1 MSLEQL
7 VDALSGKPKPDRT
20 LDCLGLFCP
29 VPVFQTRQ
37 ALDKLGKGEV
47 LEVLVD
53 DPAAEGDIPAL
64 AKRLNVRVLGME
76 KKDNAI
82 RFLLQK

>member
-1 MSLEQL
+1 
-7 VDALSGKPKPDRT
+7 LSGESKPDRT

-37 ALDKLGKGEV
+37 ALDKLRKDEV

-64 AKRLNVRVLGME
+64 ARRINVKVLKME
-76 KKDNAI
+76 KKDNTI

>member
-1 MSLEQL
+1 VRAL
-7 VDALSGKPKPDRT
+7 VEGEVKPDRT

-37 ALDKLGKGEV
+37 ALDKLGKDEV
-47 LEVLVD
+47 LEVFVD

-64 AKRLNVRVLGME
+64 AKRINVKVLKVE
-76 KKDNAI
+76 KKDNMI

>member
-1 MSLEQL
+1 LAE
-7 VDALSGKPKPDRT
+7 PKPDRT

-37 ALDKLGKGEV
+37 ALDKIGKGEI

-53 DPAAEGDIPAL
+53 DPAAEGDIPSL
-64 AKRLNVRVLGME
+64 ARRLNVKVLKMDKDKE
-76 KKDNAI
+76 KM

>member
-1 MSLEQL
+1 MAE
-7 VDALSGKPKPDRT
+7 PKPDRT

-37 ALDKLGKGEV
+37 ALDKIGKGEI

-53 DPAAEGDIPAL
+53 DPAAEGDIPSL
-64 AKRLNVRVLGME
+64 ARRLNVKVLKMDKDKE
-76 KKDNAI
+76 KI

>member
-1 MSLEQL
+1 MSGE
-7 VDALSGKPKPDRT
+7 SKPDRT

-37 ALDKLGKGEV
+37 ALDKLRKDEV

-64 AKRLNVRVLGME
+64 ARRINVKVLKME
-76 KKDNAI
+76 KKDNTI

>member
-1 MSLEQL
+1 MAE
-7 VDALSGKPKPDRT
+7 KEPKPDRT

-37 ALDKLGKGEV
+37 ALDKMDQGEV
-47 LEVLVD
+47 LEVLAD
-53 DPAAEGDIPAL
+53 DPAAEGDIPSL
-64 AKRLNVRVLGME
+64 AKRLNVKVLKVE
-76 KKDNAI
+76 KKEGMT

>member
-1 MSLEQL
+1 MSVNMLTE
-7 VDALSGKPKPDRT
+7 PKADRT

-29 VPVFQTRQ
+29 IPVFQTRV
-37 ALDKLGKGEV
+37 ALDKLDKGEI

-53 DPAAEGDIPAL
+53 DPAAEADIPSL
-64 AKRLNVRVLGME
+64 ARRLNVKVLKMDKE
-76 KKDNAI
+76 EMKI

>member
-1 MSLEQL
+1 L
-7 VDALSGKPKPDRT
+7 VEGEMKPDRT

-37 ALDKLGKGEV
+37 ALDRMGKGEV

-64 AKRLNVRVLGME
+64 AKRLNVKVLKME
-76 KKDNAI
+76 KKDNTI

>member
-1 MSLEQL
+1 M
-7 VDALSGKPKPDRT
+7 AGPAPNKT

-29 VPVFQTRQ
+29 IPVFQTRQ
-37 ALDKLGKGEV
+37 ALDKLAKGEI

-53 DPAAEGDIPAL
+53 DPAAEGDIPSL
-64 AKRLNVRVLGME
+64 ANRLNVKILRFDKETDKM
-76 KKDNAI
+76 

>member
-1 MSLEQL
+1 
-7 VDALSGKPKPDRT
+7 

-37 ALDKLGKGEV
+37 ALDKLRKDEV

-64 AKRLNVRVLGME
+64 ARRINVKVLKME
-76 KKDNAI
+76 KKDNTI

>member
-1 MSLEQL
+1 MNKLAE
-7 VDALSGKPKPDRT
+7 PKADRI

-37 ALDKLGKGEV
+37 ALDNLEKGEI

-53 DPAAEGDIPAL
+53 DPAAEGDIPSL
-64 AKRLNVRVLGME
+64 ARRLNVKVLSMDKEE
-76 KKDNAI
+76 KKI